1 MPHLTYTLLVAS
13 LLSVA
18 LSMLGNRSLRERLC
32 AAIYLFLC
40 FTFTTLAGSWAMFLI
55 HG

>member
-1 MPHLTYTLLVAS
+1 MFTLLVAL

-18 LSMLGNRSLRERLC
+18 LALLGHRSARERLC
-32 AAIYLFLC
+32 VAAYVFAAC
-40 FTFTTLAGSWAMFLI
+40 VFTTIAGSWAMFLI